1 VRNARA
7 HVATLSLEE
16 TADFGLSVSVER
28 CAGVSTRARSLL
40 DLYREQMAAKKGSAV
55 ITRLMAALSTCAAA
69 MMLSGCVQ
77 VAEPAPIWVRNV
89 SAAEAVGA
97 LAGGALGGY
106 LGSQFG
112 AGSGAVA
119 MTGLGVA
126 AGAALGREI
135 GSSLEAANRPN
146 TPPYVV
152 LPYGHCLRPSNGS
165 APAPAGSQATDGW
178 SITAC

>member
-1 VRNARA
+1 
-7 HVATLSLEE
+7 VAAIT
-16 TADFGLSVSVER
+16 DFQNWPAIIDFAVGGSAGVER
-28 CAGVSTRARSLL
+28 GANVSTRARPFLH
-40 DLYREQMAAKKGSAV
+40 LYRQQMAEKKGWTVVA
-55 ITRLMAALSTCAAA
+55 RWLAALPICASV
-69 MMLSGCVQ
+69 MMLTGCVQ
-77 VAEPAPIWVRNV
+77 VVDPEPTWVRNV

-106 LGSQFG
+106 LGAQFG
-112 AGSGAVA
+112 AGSGALA

-135 GSSLEAANRPN
+135 GSSLETANRP
-146 TPPYVV
+146 TPPPYVV

-165 APAPAGSQATDGW
+165 ASVPSASQAGDGW

>member
-1 VRNARA
+1 MV
-7 HVATLSLEE
+7 E
-16 TADFGLSVSVER
+16 T
-28 CAGVSTRARSLL
+28 
-40 DLYREQMAAKKGSAV
+40 KGAVV
-55 ITRLMAALSTCAAA
+55 ITRWMAVVPTCAAA

-77 VAEPAPIWVRNV
+77 VAEPPPIWAQNV

-112 AGSGAVA
+112 AGGGALA

-146 TPPYVV
+146 TRPYVV
-152 LPYGHCLRPSNGS
+152 LPYGYCLRQSNGS
-165 APAPAGSQATDGW
+165 PSAPTGSQSPEGW